1 MDGSFVCFGVER
13 WIGGRINDDWLH
25 NGLILYI
32 TAYYSM
38 YGRLLA
44 INTILKHT
52 CHSHTYVCPFQWII
66 ILKHNVS
73 YTGDNLHYPWWW
85 WWWFP
90 KTISPWSLYF
100 LFCFSNTLHINGFH
114 NTRCDCVAFAPQ
126 IHNKYKLFII
136 IITNSVPNAAIY
148 SIAFYACVCE
158 CVCLFCFVSEKS
170 TEKNLQLPY
179 VFCCFVLLWFSWLI
193 HKQ

>member
-1 MDGSFVCFGVER
+1 MSFSHICVS
-13 WIGGRINDDWLH
+13 I
-25 NGLILYI
+25 
-32 TAYYSM
+32 SM
-38 YGRLLA
+38 NNNFEAQCVIYGRQFALPMMMMMM
-44 INTILKHT
+44 ISQNDITLK
-52 CHSHTYVCPFQWII
+52 SV
-66 ILKHNVS
+66 
-73 YTGDNLHYPWWW
+73 
-85 WWWFP
+85 
-90 KTISPWSLYF
+90 YF

-148 SIAFYACVCE
+148 SIAFYACMCE

-179 VFCCFVLLWFSWLI
+179 VFCCFVLL
-193 HKQ
+193 